1 MYTLTFLV
9 CNTITG
15 MCYSAASGSV
25 YLDKK
30 TCEMDAVA
38 IIDRNI
44 ELQKL
49 GERAKEKAVF
59 VCYNWGEQAWLKD

>member
-15 MCYSAASGSV
+15 FCYSAASGSI
-25 YLDKK
+25 YLDET

-38 IIDRNI
+38 IIDRHL

-49 GERAKEKAVF
+49 GEREPERAVF
-59 VCYNWGEQAWLKD
+59 VCYNWGDKA